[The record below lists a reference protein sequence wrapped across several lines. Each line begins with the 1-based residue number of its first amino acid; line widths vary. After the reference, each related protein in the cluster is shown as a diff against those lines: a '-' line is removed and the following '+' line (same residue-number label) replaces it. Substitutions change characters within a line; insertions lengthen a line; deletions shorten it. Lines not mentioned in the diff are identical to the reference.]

1 MWAPDL
7 HNPLMAALWDR
18 IDAELT
24 RRGMGWADLGR
35 KIGATDQTMHNWKTR
50 GGIPAARYKA
60 IADCLGWSIDAMLSD
75 DWTPAQHPNGGPHLG
90 VREPAPAHYMSHPPF
105 EDAPSVIAWER
116 ILKEPLKAEFQ
127 TLMPDASMEPDVP
140 RGARV
145 IFVTGVEVEPGDW
158 ALVRDPDGH
167 LYLRVIRQLKPG
179 RWEAHALN
187 PAFLPMDS
195 ERDGLAVVAVFDGV
209 RGRKARV

>member
-1 MWAPDL
+1 MPSV
-7 HNPLMAALWDR
+7 WDR
-18 IDAELT
+18 IDAELA
-24 RRGMGWADLGR
+24 RRGQPWAWLGR
-35 KIGATDQTMHNWKTR
+35 VIEATDQTLHNWKSR
-50 GGIPAARYKA
+50 GVPPSRHKA
-60 IADCLGWSIDAMLSD
+60 IADALGWTVDAMLSD
-75 DWTPAQHPNGGPHLG
+75 DWM
-90 VREPAPAHYMSHPPF
+90 PAHHPKEGPGLGAPGSGVAHPLSEAKF
-105 EDAPSVIAWER
+105 EDAPTVVVWER
-116 ILKEPLKAEFQ
+116 ILKEPLRAEFQ
-127 TLMPDASMEPDVP
+127 TLMPDASMEPGVP

-145 IFVTGVEVEPGDW
+145 IFITGVQVEPGDW
-158 ALVRDPDGH
+158 ALVRDPEGH